1 MTQNNNQIKPDSQSL
16 QMAVS
21 GSVTRLLQTRLKTE
35 SQRGNCFP
43 TAIGCLLG
51 MNNPEDVVQVQEYY
65 DRDDVLWI
73 EVLDDWLAK
82 RGLEHEYISGHL
94 FNDEFYLVSG
104 NTVRNIMH
112 VCVYQNGKLWHD
124 PHPAQTGLVS
134 ETSFATIRPLTDR

>member
-1 MTQNNNQIKPDSQSL
+1 MTNKLNQKPQL
-16 QMAVS
+16 NKHAVS
-21 GSVTRLLQTRLKTE
+21 GSVTKLIQTRLKTE
-35 SQRGNCFP
+35 TQRGNCFP

-51 MNNPEDVVQVQEYY
+51 MDNPEDVVQVQEYY

-73 EVLDDWLAK
+73 EVLDDWLAE

-124 PHPAQTGLVS
+124 PHPSKSGLIT
-134 ETSFATIRPLTDR
+134 ETSFSTIRSLTDR